1 MSIKRTTVYYEKTGK
16 EHTEETHRIALE
28 GAKARSIETV
38 VVASTTGDT
47 ALKAMEAFKGSGL
60 NLVVVTHQTG
70 WRAPGLQLF
79 PEETRKILEEE
90 GVKVVTCSDAFSG
103 GVGKGIARQR
113 PEKKELLQGRLP
125 FIVPPVAGIIDST
138 LHLFCNGM
146 KVCVEISMMA
156 ADTGTVPVDRPIV
169 AVAGTHVG
177 SDTAIVITP
186 STSNRIKELMI
197 HEILAKPLS
206 RERK

>member
-16 EHTEETHRIALE
+16 EHTEETHRIAIE
-28 GAKARSIETV
+28 GAKERSIETV

-47 ALKAMEAFKGSGL
+47 ALKAMEVFKGSGL

-70 WRAPGLQLF
+70 WRAPGLNLF
-79 PEETRKILEEE
+79 PDETRRRLEQG
-90 GVKVVTCSDAFSG
+90 GVKVVACSDVFSG

-113 PEKKELLQGRLP
+113 PERKELLQGRLP
-125 FIVPPVAGIIDST
+125 FIIPPVAGIIDST

-156 ADTGTVPVDRPIV
+156 ADTGTIPVDKPIV

-186 STSNRIKELMI
+186 STSNRIKDLMI

-206 RERK
+206 RERR